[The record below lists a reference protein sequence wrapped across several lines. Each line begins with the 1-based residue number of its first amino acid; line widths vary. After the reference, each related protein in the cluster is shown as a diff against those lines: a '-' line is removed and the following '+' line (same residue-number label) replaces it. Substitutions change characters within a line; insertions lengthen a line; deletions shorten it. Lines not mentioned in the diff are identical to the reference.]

1 MEASVCIAIC
11 AMTQKGHHRV
21 PGNAKAIS
29 DVAPENDMATIEYFL
44 VRPKATAVESIWHN
58 TLDTVSCIATD
69 FGASLMLKHDV
80 VLRRNHD
87 LDMIEF
93 KSVTFIVAL
102 FQCPAIMLPQ
112 MSMKEASVYLDVCLE
127 RKSDVVFR
135 DWERFLIRFGPFDK
149 CVLKAVQCFQDKLG
163 IAPWFH
169 GVISRAQAEAVTT
182 SSDDGAFLVRFSETQ
197 PDKFTL
203 TYMKVHTDPIY
214 NGRKEIKNVLIV
226 HNPREGYGLQDG
238 GNGVK
243 YPSIASFIEGSS
255 VRLRTP

>member
-1 MEASVCIAIC
+1 MQLSAQFTVMDDGVLWWRETIYPQPSVSRDA
-11 AMTQKGHHRV
+11 
-21 PGNAKAIS
+21 
-29 DVAPENDMATIEYFL
+29 L
-44 VRPKATAVESIWHN
+44 V
-58 TLDTVSCIATD
+58 
-69 FGASLMLKHDV
+69 
-80 VLRRNHD
+80 
-87 LDMIEF
+87 
-93 KSVTFIVAL
+93 VAL

-255 VRLRTP
+255 VRLRTPVRVLLYCE